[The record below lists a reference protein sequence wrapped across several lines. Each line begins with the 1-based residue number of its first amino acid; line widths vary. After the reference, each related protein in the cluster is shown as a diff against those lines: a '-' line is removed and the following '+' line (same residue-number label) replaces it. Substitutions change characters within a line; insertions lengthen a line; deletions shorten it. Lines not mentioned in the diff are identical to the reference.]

1 MTPQAWTSL
10 GAAQRASA
18 AMRPH
23 PQGVLPEGNQ
33 YLLSPEDAA
42 AAARSRA
49 EGLGALAR
57 LPDDLILRVLSGGD
71 DDDGAGPSALAAL
84 ARCSRICRAFAYHED
99 LWKAAVLTRWGGDFA
114 FVGGSWR
121 ATHAAATARERVGGG
136 DRDDATDAGTTAT
149 ADASRGREFPSP
161 SPSPPIFSD
170 ALYLRHV
177 AAHLPLDPDW
187 LSRDDIPRED
197 ASRLSVEDFVRR
209 FESPNVPVILT
220 GACSR
225 WPAMDGRWSRERMTE
240 THGATRFTVGGYQMC
255 LSDFWRCCDGADDD
269 TKLYLFDKNSVDKA
283 PDLGEAYE
291 PPVYFRDDLFRL
303 LGESARPDYRWLIAG
318 AARSGS
324 SFHKDPNATSA

>member
-149 ADASRGREFPSP
+149 ADASRGREFPVP
-161 SPSPPIFSD
+161 VPVP
-170 ALYLRHV
+170 
-177 AAHLPLDPDW
+177 AHLLRRAVPA
-187 LSRDDIPRED
+187 PRRR
-197 ASRLSVEDFVRR
+197 APPPRSRLALARR
-209 FESPNVPVILT
+209 HPPRGRLATLRRGFRPSIQIPERPRHLNRRVFAV
-220 GACSR
+220 AR
-225 WPAMDGRWSRERMTE
+225 DGRPMEPRA
-240 THGATRFTVGGYQMC
+240 H
-255 LSDFWRCCDGADDD
+255 DGDARRDAIHRGR
-269 TKLYLFDKNSVDKA
+269 V
-283 PDLGEAYE
+283 PDVSL
-291 PPVYFRDDLFRL
+291 RL
-303 LGESARPDYRWLIAG
+303 LAMLRRRRRRHQTLPL
-318 AARSGS
+318 
-324 SFHKDPNATSA
+324 